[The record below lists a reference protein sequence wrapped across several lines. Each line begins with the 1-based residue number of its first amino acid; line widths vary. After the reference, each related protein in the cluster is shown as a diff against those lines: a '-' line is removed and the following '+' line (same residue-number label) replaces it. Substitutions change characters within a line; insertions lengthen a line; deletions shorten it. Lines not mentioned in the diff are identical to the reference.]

1 MASLRRR
8 HDCESPVG
16 QHSQSS
22 DSRQCKRAA
31 RRPTAER
38 PNANG
43 PPLDTWPQRV
53 AVVPYGRYSDY
64 GSDMLMMINRGSP
77 PGKSGQMPAFSPQD
91 LERWACANN
100 EHISK
105 YHSCRSFSLS
115 RQSSSHNRSKLV
127 GIIGC

>member
-1 MASLRRR
+1 MASLCSPRVAKLPER
-8 HDCESPVG
+8 CNSESSG
-16 QHSQSS
+16 GRNSGLSG
-22 DSRQCKRAA
+22 
-31 RRPTAER
+31 RPTAER
-38 PNANG
+38 PKTNG

-77 PGKSGQMPAFSPQD
+77 PGESGQMPVFSPQD

-100 EHISK
+100 ERISK

-115 RQSSSHNRSKLV
+115 R
-127 GIIGC
+127 

>member
-22 DSRQCKRAA
+22 DGRQCKRAA

-43 PPLDTWPQRV
+43 PPLETWPQRV
-53 AVVPYGRYSDY
+53 AVVPYGRYTDY
-64 GSDMLMMINRGSP
+64 GCDRMMMIHRGSP
-77 PGKSGQMPAFSPQD
+77 KGHMAVFSPKD
-91 LERWACANN
+91 LDRWASANN
-100 EHISK
+100 VRISK
-105 YHSCRSFSLS
+105 YHSCRSLSLS
-115 RQSSSHNRSKLV
+115 R
-127 GIIGC
+127 